1 MHIEQIHIKRLLGF
15 EALSLDV
22 DPALQLIAGPN
33 NAGKSSFIRVLEAFF
48 SDPTADDFS
57 LLKPLNDYYV
67 GGGPRMLS
75 SIKIH
80 FGGLT
85 RAEADEL
92 DDTLGQDG
100 TFWIQITCT
109 RKGKIGYRTWKG
121 SDARSREIYE
131 WTLQSF
137 DFVKIPSIRVSGADE
152 GDVDQS
158 LTRLHDTLEGVL
170 IRSGNSRSTQLQK
183 DFSKAMKP
191 VEDLV
196 REVLSESVNSVATE
210 LPFQDPVLGIDLP
223 EPRHALRG
231 MLRGAVITSHDDV
244 VVPIAERGTG
254 FQSALVLGILRY
266 VSSKSRQAGTN
277 VIFAIEE
284 PEAFL
289 HPQTQRAMAKILKG
303 ISTEAQLFVTTH
315 SPVLVDS
322 FSVTRIVRLP
332 LSPKGMT
339 YSALNPDLAVDEEGR
354 LTRYCDA
361 TNSELVFAS
370 SVILVEGHGDKL
382 VIDYLLESLTG
393 GPGGHYALGIAVI
406 EASGITTISHL
417 LRLAQLF
424 GVRAY
429 VLTDKDGV
437 HKSGDNKR
445 ALIEILKAKD
455 PKPPTLFLNGLRD
468 LADKRVTTLNAALEH
483 QEEINTMLH
492 PWDAFILSSD
502 LEGLLLDVV
511 GQEKLAE
518 MLGPDGVG
526 EVSKETAKEFATGA
540 SGREAMAAHLGAK
553 GWNSDRKKSGK
564 AKPHIPSALL
574 RQHLGSASSWHRA
587 IKPLTNWLNEI
598 VDAHKRAPL

>member
-1 MHIEQIHIKRLLGF
+1 
-15 EALSLDV
+15 
-22 DPALQLIAGPN
+22 
-33 NAGKSSFIRVLEAFF
+33 
-48 SDPTADDFS
+48 
-57 LLKPLNDYYV
+57 
-67 GGGPRMLS
+67 MLS
-75 SIKIH
+75 SIQIS

-85 RAEADEL
+85 RAEAEEL

-100 TFWIQITCT
+100 TFWVQITCS
-109 RKGKIGYRTWKG
+109 RKGKISYRTLKG
-121 SDARSREIYE
+121 SDSRSREIYE
-131 WTLQSF
+131 WVLQSF
-137 DFVKIPSIRVSGADE
+137 DFVKIPSIRVNSA
-152 GDVDQS
+152 DQS
-158 LTRLHDTLEGVL
+158 EADPSLMRLYDTLEGVL
-170 IRSGNSRSTQLQK
+170 VRRGNSRATQLQK
-183 DFSKAMKP
+183 DFAEAMKP

-196 REVLSESVNSVATE
+196 REVLSESVRSVATE
-210 LPFQDPVLGIDLP
+210 LPFQDPVLGVDLP
-223 EPRHALRG
+223 APRHALRG
-231 MLRGAVITSHDDV
+231 MLREAVITSHDDV

-289 HPQTQRAMAKILKG
+289 HPQTQRAMAKILKE
-303 ISTEAQLFVTTH
+303 ISTEAQLLVTTH

-322 FSVTRIVRLP
+322 FSVNRIARLP
-332 LSPKGMT
+332 LSPEGMT
-339 YSALNPDLAVDEEGR
+339 YSASKPDLAVDEEGR

-382 VIDYLLESLTG
+382 VIDYLLERIAG

-445 ALIEILKAKD
+445 ALVEILKAKD
-455 PKPPTLFLNGLRD
+455 PKPPTQFFNGLRQ
-468 LADKRVTTLNAALEH
+468 LADRQVTTLKAALEH
-483 QEEINTMLH
+483 QEKLNTMLQS
-492 PWDAFILSSD
+492 WDAFVLSSD

-511 GQEKLAE
+511 GQKKLAQ

-526 EVSKETAKEFATGA
+526 EVSKETAEEFETGA
-540 SGREAMAAHLGAK
+540 SGREALAAYLGAK

-574 RQHLGSASSWHRA
+574 RQHLGSASSQHRA
-587 IKPLTNWLNEI
+587 IKPLMNWLSDI
-598 VDAHKRAPL
+598 VDGHKRAPL

>member
-1 MHIEQIHIKRLLGF
+1 MHIEQVHIKRLLGF

-22 DPALQLIAGPN
+22 DPDLQLIAGPN
-33 NAGKSSFIRVLEAFF
+33 NAGKSSFIRVLETFF
-48 SDPTADDFS
+48 SDPTADDFRR
-57 LLKPLNDYYV
+57 LKPLNAYYV
-67 GGGPRMLS
+67 DGGPRMLS
-75 SIKIH
+75 GIKVH

-85 RAEADEL
+85 KAETDEL
-92 DDTLGQDG
+92 GGMLGRDG
-100 TFWIQITCT
+100 TFWVQITCS
-109 RKGKIGYRTWKG
+109 RNGKISYRMWNST
-121 SDARSREIYE
+121 DARSREIYE
-131 WTLQSF
+131 WVLQSF
-137 DFVKIPSIRVSGADE
+137 DFVKIPSIRVSGADQ
-152 GDVDQS
+152 GDADQS

-170 IRSGNSRSTQLQK
+170 VRSGNSRSTQLQK
-183 DFSKAMKP
+183 DFAKAMEP
-191 VEDLV
+191 VENLV
-196 REVLSESVNSVATE
+196 REVLIESVKSVAAE
-210 LPFQDPVLGIDLP
+210 LPFQDPVLGVDLP
-223 EPRHALRG
+223 APEHALRG
-231 MLRGAVITSHDDV
+231 MLREAVITSHDDV

-303 ISTEAQLFVTTH
+303 ISAEAQLLVTTH

-322 FSVTRIVRLP
+322 FSVTRIARLP
-332 LSPKGMT
+332 LSPEGMT
-339 YSALNPDLAVDEEGR
+339 YSAWKPDLAVDEEGR

-370 SVILVEGHGDKL
+370 SVILVEGNGDKL
-382 VIDYLLESLTG
+382 VIDYLLESITG

-417 LRLAQLF
+417 LRLSQLF
-424 GVRAY
+424 GVRAF

-445 ALIEILKAKD
+445 ALVEILKSKD
-455 PKPPTLFLNGLRD
+455 PKPSTLFLNGLRD
-468 LADKRVTTLNAALEH
+468 LADRRVTTLQAALEH
-483 QEEINTMLH
+483 QEELNTMLQ
-492 PWDAFILSSD
+492 PWDAFVLSSD

-511 GQEKLAE
+511 GQERLAK
-518 MLGPDGVG
+518 MLGPDEMG
-526 EVSKETAKEFATGA
+526 EVSKETAEEFATGP
-540 SGREAMAAHLGAK
+540 SGLKAMAAHLGAK

-574 RQHLGSASSWHRA
+574 RQDLGSASSQHPA
-587 IKPLTNWLNEI
+587 IKPLTKWLSEI